1 MAPLPFWYD
10 SMSICNSTSRNCN
23 KKKHYLWNNC
33 WKINNHGSPFIRLYK
48 KEILKLTNLSL
59 VFFMICDITVCSS
72 YFIIKERN
80 VVCMFWENVK
90 NTMSCIFYDLMWSC
104 YRGEMSHL
112 KVYVCWIAHWRRRCD
127 WNPPNTQV
135 NEENC
140 YSLANTFGCRKNT

>member
-1 MAPLPFWYD
+1 
-10 SMSICNSTSRNCN
+10 MSILSGPPSLFDMTLCQFAIQQAETVIRKSITYEITAE
-23 KKKHYLWNNC
+23 KLT
-33 WKINNHGSPFIRLYK
+33 IMGVPLIRLYK

-112 KVYVCWIAHWRRRCD
+112 KVYVLNR
-127 WNPPNTQV
+127 
-135 NEENC
+135 
-140 YSLANTFGCRKNT
+140 SLKTEVWLKSSKYTS